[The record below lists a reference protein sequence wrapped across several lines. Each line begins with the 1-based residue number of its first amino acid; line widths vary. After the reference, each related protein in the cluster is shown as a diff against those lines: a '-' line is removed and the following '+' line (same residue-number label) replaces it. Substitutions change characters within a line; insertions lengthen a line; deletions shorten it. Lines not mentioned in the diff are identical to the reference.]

1 MTMKR
6 IAILT
11 AALLFMAPAL
21 PAQPADFMANFAA
34 PSVVSPEIN
43 PDNSVTF
50 RYHNPKAVRVQV
62 KGDCFPGGDGIADM
76 TETENGI
83 WEYTT
88 APLPS
93 EMYRYNFIVDGAEAL
108 DLQNVYIVR
117 DVADLQNWFVV
128 KGGQGDL
135 YLAEDVPHGSVTRCW
150 YDSPTLGCQRR
161 VTIYTPAGYGESRG
175 RYPVLYLL
183 HGAGGDETQ
192 WMELGRAVQIMDNLI
207 ASGKAEPMIVVMTN
221 GNAWQQAAPGETAA
235 GLVHPNDRS
244 GIGRPEASFEESFG
258 DVIKFVDA
266 NYRTIARKSGRAIAG
281 LSMGGGH
288 TKNISRMYPDTF
300 DYMGLFSA
308 ALSGNP
314 GEEEIAGLEK
324 QRDNGYKLYWI
335 ACGTEDFLYEANL
348 GYMKRLDEIG
358 MPYVYRESGEGHI
371 WKNWRIYL
379 SEFAPELFKF

>member
-117 DVADLQNWFVV
+117 DVADLLNWFVV

-288 TKNISRMYPDTF
+288 TKNISRMYPDT
-300 DYMGLFSA
+300 
-308 ALSGNP
+308 
-314 GEEEIAGLEK
+314 
-324 QRDNGYKLYWI
+324 
-335 ACGTEDFLYEANL
+335 
-348 GYMKRLDEIG
+348 LDRKS
-358 MPYVYRESGEGHI
+358 VV
-371 WKNWRIYL
+371 
-379 SEFAPELFKF
+379 

>member
-1 MTMKR
+1 MKPST
-6 IAILT
+6 IIS
-11 AALLFMAPAL
+11 AALILSSFAAQ
-21 PAQPADFMANFAA
+21 AQPADFIANFAT
-34 PSVVSPEIN
+34 PSIVSPEIN
-43 PDNSVTF
+43 PDNTVTF
-50 RYHNPKAVRVQV
+50 RYHNPKAVRVQL
-62 KGDCFPGGDGIADM
+62 KGDCFTAGEQTVDM
-76 TETENGI
+76 TEKQDGI

-88 APLPS
+88 EQLPS

-117 DVADLQNWFVV
+117 DVADLLNWFVV

-161 VTIYTPAGYGESRG
+161 MTVYTPAGYENSRQK
-175 RYPVLYLL
+175 YPVLYLL

-207 ASGKAEPMIVVMTN
+207 AQGKAEPMIVVMTN

-244 GIGRPEASFEESFG
+244 AFGKPKASFEESFG
-258 DVIKFVDA
+258 DVINFIDK
-266 NYRTIARKSGRAIAG
+266 NYRTIAKKSGRAIAG

-300 DYMGLFSA
+300 DYVGLFSA
-308 ALSGNP
+308 AISGNVDDQ
-314 GEEEIAGLEK
+314 ELATLQEQK
-324 QRDNGYKLYWI
+324 DNGYKLYWI
-335 ACGTEDFLYEANL
+335 ACGNDDFLYQANL
-348 GYMKRLDEIG
+348 DFMKVLDSIS
-358 MPYVYRESGEGHI
+358 MPYTYRESGEGHI

-379 SEFAPELFKF
+379 SEFAPMLFK

>member
-117 DVADLQNWFVV
+117 DVADLLNWFVV

-150 YDSPTLGCQRR
+150 YGH
-161 VTIYTPAGYGESRG
+161 
-175 RYPVLYLL
+175 L
-183 HGAGGDETQ
+183 HGKALRFALQGTYDGIEYRLLSADGIAFCP
-192 WMELGRAVQIMDNLI
+192 LKIRA
-207 ASGKAEPMIVVMTN
+207 
-221 GNAWQQAAPGETAA
+221 
-235 GLVHPNDRS
+235 
-244 GIGRPEASFEESFG
+244 
-258 DVIKFVDA
+258 
-266 NYRTIARKSGRAIAG
+266 
-281 LSMGGGH
+281 
-288 TKNISRMYPDTF
+288 
-300 DYMGLFSA
+300 
-308 ALSGNP
+308 
-314 GEEEIAGLEK
+314 
-324 QRDNGYKLYWI
+324 
-335 ACGTEDFLYEANL
+335 
-348 GYMKRLDEIG
+348 
-358 MPYVYRESGEGHI
+358 
-371 WKNWRIYL
+371 
-379 SEFAPELFKF
+379 